1 MTQVFGMLGAIGRD
15 PGDAITTD
23 FKDPGGEKPNI
34 FDYATKE
41 LSQDAM
47 ICFQGMMGLTLVQS
61 AQLQTWRRCEVVR
74 QDGLMNLRNVLH
86 EGGACAEWIQRAAF
100 CIMLDVTRI
109 DCLRSNR

>member
-1 MTQVFGMLGAIGRD
+1 MLGAIGRD

-86 EGGACAEWIQRAAF
+86 EGGACAEWIQGAAF